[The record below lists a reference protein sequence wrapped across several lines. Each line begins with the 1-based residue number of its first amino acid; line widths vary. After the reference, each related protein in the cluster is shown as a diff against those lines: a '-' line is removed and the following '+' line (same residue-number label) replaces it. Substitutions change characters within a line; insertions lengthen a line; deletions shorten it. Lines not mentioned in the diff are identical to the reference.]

1 MTDGTLATDAAAAK
15 PAPAGHSLL
24 ALAMRRLLRNRAA
37 VAGSIVLALITLF
50 CVAGPWLSPH
60 PYDRVYRSY
69 VAMPPSLEL
78 YPKESALAGAMGEAL
93 ERARLAMA
101 DFSVD
106 GDSFRVTLRSDR
118 PIDPRNTRYI
128 ERLDEFADPRVVE
141 TLDEGRT
148 LVVAGRVN
156 RQLFLMGTDRSGR
169 DLMTRIMVGGRISLL
184 VGLLA
189 TFVSLVIGVAYGAI
203 AGFAGGRVDNLMMRF
218 VDVLYSLPFVFF
230 VILLVVYFGRD
241 FVLIFVAIG
250 AVEWLDMARIVRGQT
265 LALKRREFVQA
276 AEALGVGTGGIL
288 RRHIVPNLL
297 GPVVVFVTLMVPKII
312 LLESFLS
319 FLGLGVQAPLTSWGV
334 LISEGAANIQSAP
347 YLIIFLSIFV
357 VAPLF
362 ALHFIGDGL
371 RDALDPRDR

>member
-15 PAPAGHSLL
+15 PAPAGRSLF

-128 ERLDEFADPRVVE
+128 ERLDEFADPKVVE
-141 TLDEGRT
+141 TLDDGRT
-148 LVVAGRVN
+148 LVVEGRVN

-203 AGFAGGRVDNLMMRF
+203 AGFAGGRIDNLMMRF

-347 YLIIFLSIFV
+347 YLIIFPSIFF
-357 VAPLF
+357 VATLF
-362 ALHFIGDGL
+362 ALNFVGDGL

>member
-15 PAPAGHSLL
+15 PAPAGRSLF

-101 DFSVD
+101 NFSVD

-141 TLDEGRT
+141 TLDDGRT

-203 AGFAGGRVDNLMMRF
+203 AGFAGGRIDNLMMRF

-288 RRHIVPNLL
+288 RRHVVPNLL

-347 YLIIFLSIFV
+347 YLIIFPSIFF
-357 VAPLF
+357 VATLF
-362 ALHFIGDGL
+362 ALNFIGDGL

>member
-15 PAPAGHSLL
+15 PAPAGRSLF

-128 ERLDEFADPRVVE
+128 ERLDEFADPKVVE
-141 TLDEGRT
+141 TLDDGRT
-148 LVVAGRVN
+148 FVVEGRVN

-189 TFVSLVIGVAYGAI
+189 TFVSLVIGVAYGAV
-203 AGFAGGRVDNLMMRF
+203 AGFAGGRIDNLMMRF

-347 YLIIFLSIFV
+347 YLIIFPSIFF
-357 VAPLF
+357 VATLF
-362 ALHFIGDGL
+362 ALNFIGDGL